1 MTTPADR
8 RPDRGADPAPPGR
21 DLTSVAVTIASVAVI
36 LPALFFGASA
46 VLFRA
51 EIGLSESE
59 VGLSI
64 SVFFGVSSLFST
76 TGGRLAD
83 RYGPRPALRIS
94 AFAAAFVMFGMA
106 TFVDDLVLVLAVMA
120 VGGLAQG
127 TAQPAT
133 NLALARV
140 ASRRRGLLFGIKQS
154 SIPLSSLIAGA
165 SVPLLGLTFGWRS
178 TFLVGA
184 ACAATIGL
192 VMPRFPAGTSVVRS
206 KPDRE
211 GDVPLGPLV
220 LVAIAGGTGSA
231 AATALP
237 AFFVESAVIA
247 GIAVGTAGWL
257 LMAGSVGC
265 IASRLYVGWV
275 ADRIVKRPLL
285 VVANMLIAGSIGFGL
300 IATGSPALVVTGV
313 LVGFALGWGWP
324 GLFHFAM
331 VHLNPNA
338 PATAAGIGQAG
349 ASAGAAVGPLLFG
362 LVVARSSF
370 DTAWLVAT
378 CVALVAATM
387 TLIGRRWMRR
397 GRLRAGAARN

>member
-1 MTTPADR
+1 VATPADR
-8 RPDRGADPAPPGR
+8 PDDLAPAGR
-21 DLTSVAVTIASVAVI
+21 DLTSVAVTTASVAVI

-64 SVFFGVSSLFST
+64 SVFFGVSSLFAT
-76 TGGRLAD
+76 TGGRLAE
-83 RYGPRPALRIS
+83 RFGPRQPLRIS
-94 AFAAAFVMFGMA
+94 AFAAAFVMFAMG
-106 TFVDDLVLVLAVMA
+106 TFADDLVLVLAVMA
-120 VGGLAQG
+120 IGGLAQG

-133 NLALARV
+133 NLALAR
-140 ASRRRGLLFGIKQS
+140 ATSARRGLLFGIKQS

-165 SVPLLGLTFGWRS
+165 SVPLLGLTLGWRS

-184 ACAATIGL
+184 ACSGAIGL
-192 VMPRFPAGTSVVRS
+192 AMPRFPAGASVMRS
-206 KPDRE
+206 RPDRE
-211 GDVPLGPLV
+211 GDIPLGPLV
-220 LVAIAGGTGSA
+220 LVAFAGGAGSA

-237 AFFVESAVIA
+237 AFFVESAVVA

-265 IASRLYVGWV
+265 ILSRLYVGWI
-275 ADRIVKRPLL
+275 ADRIMRRPLL
-285 VVANMLIAGSIGFGL
+285 VVANMMVAGSIGFGL
-300 IATGSPALVVTGV
+300 IATGVPGLVVAGV
-313 LVGFALGWGWP
+313 LVGFAFGWGWP
-324 GLFHFAM
+324 GLYHFAM

-362 LVVARSSF
+362 LVVTRSSF
-370 DTAWLVAT
+370 NTAWLLAT
-378 CVALVAATM
+378 AVALVAATM
-387 TLIGRRWMRR
+387 MFVGRRWMRR
-397 GRLRAGAARN
+397 ARLRAGAIRR